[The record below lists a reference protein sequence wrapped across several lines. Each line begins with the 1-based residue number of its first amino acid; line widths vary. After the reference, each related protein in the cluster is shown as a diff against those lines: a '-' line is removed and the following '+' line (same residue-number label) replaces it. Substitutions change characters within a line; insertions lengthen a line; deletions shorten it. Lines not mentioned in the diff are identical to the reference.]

1 MADAQKVAKGKEK
14 KEPRGKMGR
23 IQKRN
28 LRIGLLFIS
37 PWLIGFLVFMLY
49 PMVASLIYSFT
60 DFHGIQAS
68 KIAWYANYVAL
79 FQDPRFWKALL
90 NTGYLVVISVPLSL
104 LISFFCAI
112 LLNLKVKGQSLYR
125 VIYFLPS
132 IVPTIASTMLWI
144 WILKPDN
151 GILST
156 VLGWFHI
163 QSPNW
168 FLNPL
173 WSKPA
178 LIIFGL
184 WGLGGTIVI
193 FLSGLQDVPKSL
205 MESAELD
212 GANWWR
218 RLWHITVPMVSPI
231 TLYIL
236 LTDMIGTFQYFQ
248 QAYVFAKFA
257 SIGKADIVVGRP
269 LDSTLFYSVLL
280 YDKFSNFQWGYA
292 SALGWILFIII
303 MIFTLLLLKVT
314 EKSTYYAG

>member
-1 MADAQKVAKGKEK
+1 MAEVQTAGHLIGQPRK
-14 KEPRGKMGR
+14 KHKLGMIE
-23 IQKRN
+23 KRN
-28 LRIGLLFIS
+28 LIIGLLFLS
-37 PWLIGFLVFMLY
+37 PWLIGFVVFMLY
-49 PMVASLIYSFT
+49 PMAASLFYSFS
-60 DFHGIQAS
+60 DFQGIPSSQVT
-68 KIAWYANYVAL
+68 WFANYAAI
-79 FQDPRFWKALL
+79 FTDPRFWKSLL
-90 NTGYLVVISVPLSL
+90 NTGFLVVISVPLSL

-112 LLNLKVKGQSLYR
+112 LLNLKVKGQSIYR

-156 VLGWFHI
+156 VLNWFHLE
-163 QSPNW
+163 SPNW

-173 WSKPA
+173 WAKPA

-184 WGLGGTIVI
+184 WGLGGTIII
-193 FLSGLQDVPKSL
+193 FLAGLQDVPKSL

-212 GANWWR
+212 GANWWQ
-218 RLWHITVPMVSPI
+218 RLWHITIPMVSPI

-236 LTDMIGTFQYFQ
+236 ITDMIGTFQYFQ

-280 YDKFSNFQWGYA
+280 YDKFTNFKWGYA
-292 SALGWILFIII
+292 SAMGWILFIII
-303 MIFTLLLLKVT
+303 MAFTLLMLKVT
-314 EKSTYYAG
+314 EKSIYYAG